1 MSLILTEEQE
11 LLRDSAASFVA
22 DKCSVN
28 QLRDLRQQTDGAG
41 FDRDLWHQVV
51 ELGWPAIP
59 FAEEYGGL
67 GLGYAELGIVFEELG
82 KQLVVLPLLSSVVLG
97 GGAIATGGTDD
108 QKKKLLPGICQG
120 TTLTTLAYQETS
132 RHDPYHVETRA
143 KKNGDTFV
151 LSGRK
156 VLVLDGCSADHVIV
170 LARSRGKARDRDG
183 LSMFLVP
190 ATTPGLVQK
199 RNVLLDSR
207 SASTIELEDVTVD
220 ASAVVGRLDQ
230 AADILDEVLANAAV
244 TLSAEMLGGIQQ
256 SFDTTL
262 EYLKTREQFGALI
275 GSFQALKHR
284 AARWFC
290 EVELTRSIVLKALR
304 ALDDK
309 SEKSRQLA
317 CAAKARASDTF
328 FRSGKEGIQMHGG
341 IGVTDEY
348 DIGFY
353 FKRARVTQMLFGDA
367 GFHRNAFAETKGF

>member
-28 QLRDLRQQTDGAG
+28 QLRNLRQQTEGAG
-41 FDRDLWHQVV
+41 FDKEIWRQVV

-59 FAEEYGGL
+59 FTEEYGGL

-82 KQLVVLPLLSSVVLG
+82 KQLVVHPLLSSVVLG
-97 GGAIATGGTDD
+97 GGAIAIGGSDE
-108 QKKKLLPGICQG
+108 QKRAILPGICQG
-120 TTLTTLAYQETS
+120 SVLTTLAYQETA
-132 RHDPYHVETRA
+132 RHDPYHVETSA
-143 KKNGDTFV
+143 TKTGDKFT

-156 VLVLDGCSADHVIV
+156 VLVLDGCSADHIVV
-170 LARSRGKARDRDG
+170 LARTSGKSRNRNG
-183 LSMFLVP
+183 LTLFLVP
-190 ATTPGLVQK
+190 ATTPGLHAK

-207 SASTIELEDVTVD
+207 SASTIELKDVTVD
-220 ASAVVGRLDQ
+220 ANAVIGTVDQ
-230 AADILDEVLANAAV
+230 AADILDEVLDNAAV
-244 TLSAEMLGGIQQ
+244 VLSAEMLGGIQQ

-317 CAAKARASDTF
+317 SAAKARASDTF

-353 FKRARVTQMLFGDA
+353 FKRARVTQMLFGDS
-367 GFHRNAFAETKGF
+367 GFHRDAFAAIKGF